1 MLIEDKAADRALGFA
16 SVDLLPLTKG
26 FPNISGFYNIIDF
39 NGLCQGQLKV
49 RCYIALY
56 LIFIELHWLDVS
68 ERIQFRVA
76 ATVNRCLHNM
86 AFRYLS
92 DMCKPIASL
101 SRRQSLRSDTT
112 NDLVIPRVRR
122 ATYGCRAFSVA
133 GPVCWNGL
141 PDYLKSPDLSF
152 DRFKRQLKTFLFCTY

>member
-1 MLIEDKAADRALGFA
+1 MRTTHTTISLCPKVENNQWISINE
-16 SVDLLPLTKG
+16 LLPT
-26 FPNISGFYNIIDF
+26 
-39 NGLCQGQLKV
+39 
-49 RCYIALY
+49 
-56 LIFIELHWLDVS
+56 

-76 ATVNRCLHNM
+76 ATVYRCLHNM
-86 AFRYLS
+86 APRYLS

-112 NDLVIPRVRR
+112 SDLVIPRVRR
-122 ATYGCRAFSVA
+122 ATYGCRAFSVT

-152 DRFKRQLKTFLFCTY
+152 DRFKRQLKTFLFCAY